1 MRKLFVQGAIGCAAI
16 LASSAQAQSIEAS
29 RYVNGQGIEVIQGR
43 TPPVASAAEKKQ
55 DAAPASGSVTTPR
68 AAQAVRTVDGGA
80 TAADPRMRVSAAE
93 QRARDKDRLA
103 ILNEELGREMGE
115 YNAKSK
121 ILNSPSMRDKLPPA
135 ELARVRE
142 LAADHEKNIQ
152 TLMSEIAGVR
162 K

>member
-1 MRKLFVQGAIGCAAI
+1 MKKLFVTGAIACAAL
-16 LASSAQAQSIEAS
+16 LAHAARAQSIEAP

-43 TPPVASAAEKKQ
+43 TTPAAAAAEKKQ
-55 DAAPASGSVTTPR
+55 DAAPR
-68 AAQAVRTVDGGA
+68 AAQAVRTVDG
-80 TAADPRMRVSAAE
+80 TAAVADPRMRVSVTE
-93 QRARDKDRLA
+93 QRTRDKDRLA
-103 ILNEELGREMGE
+103 ILNEELAREMGE
-115 YNAKSK
+115 YNSKSK

-152 TLMSEIAGVR
+152 ALMSEIAGVR